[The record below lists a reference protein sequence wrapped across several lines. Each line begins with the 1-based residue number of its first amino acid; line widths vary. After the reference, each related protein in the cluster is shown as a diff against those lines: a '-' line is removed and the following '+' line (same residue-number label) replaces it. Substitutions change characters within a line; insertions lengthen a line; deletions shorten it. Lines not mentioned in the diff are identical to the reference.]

1 MTTRKCR
8 TGRHSINGPADLR
21 PSGACIHCNR
31 EGQKRYR
38 QRLQDA
44 RRIVK
49 ELEESG
55 ASPWSKGVD
64 AIEKFSE
71 RNKDTQ

>member
-1 MTTRKCR
+1 MTTRTCR
-8 TGRHSINGPADLR
+8 TGRHSINGPGDLR
-21 PSGACIHCNR
+21 PSGECIHCSR
-31 EGQKRYR
+31 DGQKRYR

-55 ASPWSKGVD
+55 ASLGVD